1 MSDCTLPREIKL
13 KHKKVIDLLFE
24 KGKWKTCDQMRI
36 ITYDPTNKPGEEV
49 VFSGFKIGVS
59 VSKRNFKKA
68 VDRNRIKRLL
78 RESYR
83 LNKEIFRERFGNK
96 SISMIFW
103 VSKEKPTH
111 FSDVERNFLK
121 LCQTTR

>member
-13 KHKKVIDLLFE
+13 KHKKEIDLLFE